1 MKHLAGMLL
10 ALLPLGSIAQ
20 VPQDFELVYRFT
32 FNGQYLGK
40 VTDRFQRMSNQQYQ
54 LTSVAKPEGG
64 LALLLPTLTLTS
76 KGSFKPQ
83 QLIPSSYRQVRSN
96 APQKAAQ
103 ANLDWTKKTL
113 SHQYKGNTEQV
124 ALPPGTQDAL
134 SQLYVFSVMEELPGK
149 FEMPVTNGR
158 RLLTYRYEKLP
169 AEPVVTPMGSYE
181 TFEYR
186 RIASPDENAISV
198 WVAPALHHLPVRIRV
213 KEESGTF
220 EQELVKLN
228 YRST

>member
-1 MKHLAGMLL
+1 MKYLSGLL
-10 ALLPLGSIAQ
+10 LVLLPLGSNAQ
-20 VPQDFELVYRFT
+20 VPQQFELEYRFT

-40 VTDRFQRMSNQQYQ
+40 VTDRFQRLNSQQYQ

-96 APQKAAQ
+96 APKKAAQ
-103 ANLDWTKKTL
+103 ANLDWTRKTL
-113 SHQYKGNTEQV
+113 SHQYKGKTEQE

-149 FEMPVTNGR
+149 FEIPVTNGR

-169 AEPVVTPMGSYE
+169 SEPVITPMGSYE

-186 RIASPDENAISV
+186 RIAGPDENAISV

-220 EQELVKLN
+220 EQELVKFN